1 MTSMPES
8 RRARAM
14 TLAPR
19 SCPSRPGLAMSTR
32 IGRSMVAR
40 ECTRS
45 RLRARKPLPHDAA
58 GLGELA
64 AQLLLDGSHVSDELV
79 VLAFLVLD
87 PDRRQH
93 VARALPRLR
102 VTLPHDLHHFI
113 PVPFEARAA
122 RSELVSDPRA

>member
-8 RRARAM
+8 RSARAM

-45 RLRARKPLPHDAA
+45 GPQDRKPLSHDAA

-87 PDRRQH
+87 PDRRQN
-93 VARALPRLR
+93 VARALTRPR
-102 VTLPHDLHHFI
+102 VTLPHDRHHFI
-113 PVPFEARAA
+113 PVPFEAGAA
-122 RSELVSDPRA
+122 RSEIGRAHV